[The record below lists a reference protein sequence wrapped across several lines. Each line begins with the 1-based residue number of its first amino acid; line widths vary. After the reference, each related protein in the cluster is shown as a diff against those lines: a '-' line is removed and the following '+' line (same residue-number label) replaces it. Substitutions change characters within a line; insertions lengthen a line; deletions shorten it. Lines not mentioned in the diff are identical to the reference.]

1 MSMKVR
7 DCPCE
12 PAGVKCSNWNKCLKE
27 ETECKAFKQYA
38 SNSWYHAHN
47 VKVNLKRMKKY
58 NHGVSVF

>member
-1 MSMKVR
+1 MTMKVR

-12 PAGVKCSNWNKCLKE
+12 PAGVKCSNWNKCLKGE
-27 ETECKAFKQYA
+27 IECKAFKQYA